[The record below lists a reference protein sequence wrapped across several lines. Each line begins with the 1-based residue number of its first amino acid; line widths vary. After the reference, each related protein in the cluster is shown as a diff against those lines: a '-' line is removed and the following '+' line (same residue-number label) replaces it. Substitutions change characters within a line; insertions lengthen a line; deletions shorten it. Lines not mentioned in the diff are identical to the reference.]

1 MIYIFIYYIIHIRKA
16 LKGKL
21 FSNGPSVE
29 DKKLCFLSI
38 FYAQKRQKG
47 QYMAKETIIK
57 KAELLDD
64 ALPEITEEIKALSS
78 EIIRFLIGSETKDF
92 EQEEQEWVD
101 STAIVLAQRKAA
113 HLVVPLIES
122 IIPFSEDDKAE
133 QKRLISAVAP
143 YC

>member
-1 MIYIFIYYIIHIRKA
+1 
-16 LKGKL
+16 
-21 FSNGPSVE
+21 
-29 DKKLCFLSI
+29 
-38 FYAQKRQKG
+38 
-47 QYMAKETIIK
+47 MAKETIIK